1 MQQILSPV
9 KGFILLF
16 LSITVV
22 LTGIMI
28 IDAPTTIVLISAGSL
43 IIILSLIWGIKWN
56 DIETD
61 ILQSLNA
68 MFKPILI
75 LLAVGMLIGSWIL
88 SGTIPVLIY
97 YGLMILTP
105 AIFLFAAVFICS
117 LMSIMAGTS
126 WGTIGTVGV
135 ALMGISAGLGIPPS
149 YTAGAIVVGAMF
161 GDKLSP
167 LSDTT
172 VMASAVSDV
181 PLVEHIKH
189 MLYTTIPGYII
200 SVILYVIV
208 GFQFSGQDINKE
220 KIDVIMSTLNE
231 AFNLNLILIFPPV
244 IVLFLIYK
252 RKPTLP
258 VFGTGILLGCILAV
272 IFQGSGLSEVANAL
286 NGGFSDST
294 GVKAVDE
301 MLQRGGLNSM
311 LETTALLIAAA
322 FFGAPLRTSG
332 VITVILEKIS
342 EVTEHGKT
350 MMMSSLTVHALFFM
364 VTGSYYVTF
373 AVLGPM
379 LKSLYDQFGLH
390 RKNLSRTMEDTGTT
404 LSPLIPW
411 GVTGAFCS
419 STLQTPVTEYALY
432 APMTYLAI
440 VFAIVYIFT
449 GYGIAAATPE
459 SGKQNIYKGG
469 SSKNM

>member
-1 MQQILSPV
+1 MQQTLSPI
-9 KGFILLF
+9 KAFSLLF
-16 LSITVV
+16 LSIAVV
-22 LTGIMI
+22 ITGIVI
-28 IDAPTTIVLISAGSL
+28 IDAPTSIVLIAAGTLVIIFSL
-43 IIILSLIWGIKWN
+43 VWGIKWD
-56 DIETD
+56 DIEKD
-61 ILQSLNA
+61 ILASLHA

-75 LLAVGMLIGSWIL
+75 LLAVGMLIGSWLL

-135 ALMGISAGLGIPPS
+135 ALMGISVGLGIPPS

-172 VMASAVSDV
+172 VMASAVTDV

-200 SVILYVIV
+200 SVILYIIL
-208 GFQFSGQDINKE
+208 GIQFSGQDINKE
-220 KIDVIMSTLNE
+220 NIDVIMSTLNE
-231 AFNLNLILIFPPV
+231 AFNLNLILILPPF
-244 IVLFLIYK
+244 IVLFLIFK

-258 VFGTGILLGCILAV
+258 VFGAGILLGCMLAV
-272 IFQGSGLSEVANAL
+272 LFQGSGALEVANAL
-286 NGGFSDST
+286 NGGFTDST
-294 GVKAVDE
+294 GVKVVDE

-332 VITVILEKIS
+332 VITVILEKII
-342 EVTEHGKT
+342 EVTEQGKT
-350 MMMSSLTVHALFFM
+350 MMMSSLTVHGLLFM
-364 VTGSYYVTF
+364 ITGSYYVTF

-379 LKSLYDQFGLH
+379 LKTLYDQYGLH

-411 GVTGAFCS
+411 GVTGAFCA
-419 STLQTPVTEYALY
+419 STLQTPVSQYALY

-440 VFAIVYIFT
+440 VFAIIYIFT
-449 GYGIAAATPE
+449 GYGIAKAPQ
-459 SGKQNIYKGG
+459 SGKQNAYKER
-469 SSKNM
+469 SSKSM